1 MRTEYEKRLATL
13 QGCLHQ
19 LQREKDAASLSQ
31 VLLNYLQTGFK
42 FDLIWLA
49 TYDEASSTLTELA
62 GFSTAG
68 KPSTAGKTHV
78 LQPKQSVLPGDL
90 FDQVLLTGQNCEIP
104 DLQQEPRAEE
114 WQTIARRQN
123 IQGTLILP
131 IRYRQQALGVMVVG
145 TSFWGGHPRPEELI
159 ELKLITDALGAALL
173 TLSPAHS
180 SAVAQN
186 PAVSESMLDGLGA
199 IVAAQTFD
207 ACLTQVLL
215 QTFQKLL
222 PTRVCFYRIDPH
234 QQLCQLHE
242 VYAGEISRGQRGRSP
257 AKVTVQ
263 LQDIAAFYQAALQ
276 TQIVAIGD
284 AQSVI
289 QPPNAPTR
297 LMSLTQTR
305 SWLSASLMDRQ
316 HLVGFLAVEGME
328 PRLWSET
335 DRQYVQLMAQFLS
348 QSLVRVSSAE
358 QGKSAQGQAG
368 ALSLWQAVEQDIA
381 TWDKTLQRDLEQI
394 MRQLNARWGSII
406 TYVPEADLYETQA
419 QVSQKK
425 QHFPARLP
433 ALSEVDT
440 KLLNRSDTPV
450 VIQSLE
456 DDLRLLNWRTAL
468 MDVGIRSCLLLK
480 TDGEP
485 GLRTYFILASE
496 LPRTW
501 TQRDLDTLIPLVEN
515 LGHSLNRRQN
525 WLQTVQQQSMLVA
538 LKQGLTQMQQSRQ
551 FADLCSGATTAIR
564 RFLEVPCLIIL
575 HWDKN
580 SAHAEVV
587 GYENQADFTLNANFA
602 IEWKT
607 DRFIQSILTQSP
619 EHPVEMPPIGFYH
632 QSATELMAL
641 TQGWLTATGAVHGL
655 TAPLTL
661 NAADTP
667 LGLVLALD
675 RRSRRWSEDT
685 LDGFQFLVREFTAHC
700 QTRISMEQLTQRQ
713 QVLESLNW
721 YKQRQLESISRLWA
735 DQTAHLPIFDTVPTG
750 PPVGLRGLKYTPQN
764 PIVQLRKGFQSL
776 DMVLKTEAWH
786 LDDVP
791 TAVPAATLLRRSLER
806 IEPVVKDR
814 QLWTQVHN
822 LTTNVML
829 NAPAQK
835 LELVLV
841 ELLLAACYRS
851 KVGDRVDIWCR
862 ALQENWVELS
872 ITDQGRLNPYLV
884 QALRNSD
891 ALNLSN
897 NAMLQ
902 DPPGVHFKVCRTLV
916 ESWHGQFELTQLEDG
931 RALSRLILPL
941 TP

>member
-1 MRTEYEKRLATL
+1 MPQPSVRTEYEKRLATL
-13 QGCLHQ
+13 QDCLHQ
-19 LQREKDAASLSQ
+19 LQREKDALSLSQ
-31 VLLNYLQTGFK
+31 VVLNYLRTGFK

-49 TYDEASSTLTELA
+49 AYDGASSTLTELK
-62 GFSTAG
+62 GYT
-68 KPSTAGKTHV
+68 TAGKTNV

-104 DLQQEPRAEE
+104 DLQQESRAAA
-114 WQTIARRQN
+114 WQTVARRQN

-159 ELKLITDALGAALL
+159 ELKLITDAFGAALL
-173 TLSPAHS
+173 TLATAPQ
-180 SAVAQN
+180 SAAAQN
-186 PAVSESMLDGLGA
+186 PDATEALLDGLGA
-199 IVAAQTFD
+199 IVEAQSFD
-207 ACLTQVLL
+207 ACLKQVLL
-215 QTFQKLL
+215 QTYQKLL

-257 AKVTVQ
+257 VKVTVQ
-263 LQDIAAFYQAALQ
+263 LRDIAAFYQASLQ
-276 TQIVAIGD
+276 TQIVAVGD
-284 AQSVI
+284 AQSVM
-289 QPPNAPTR
+289 QPQNAPTR

-305 SWLSASLMDRQ
+305 SWLSAAIMDRQ
-316 HLVGFLAVEGME
+316 HLIGFLAVESTE

-335 DRQYVQLMAQFLS
+335 ERQYMQLMAQFLS
-348 QSLVRVSSAE
+348 QSLDRVSPAE
-358 QGKSAQGQAG
+358 QGKSEQGQAG
-368 ALSLWQAVEQDIA
+368 TASLWQAVEQDPA
-381 TWDKTLQRDLEQI
+381 TWDKTLQRSLEQI
-394 MRQLNARWGSII
+394 VRQMNARWGVII
-406 TYVPEADLYETQA
+406 TYIPDEDLYETQA

-433 ALSEVDT
+433 ALSAVDT

-456 DDLRLLNWRTAL
+456 DDLRLLNWRSAL
-468 MDVGIRSCLLLK
+468 TDVGIRSCLLLK
-480 TDGEP
+480 TDGER

-501 TQRDLDTLIPLVEN
+501 TQRDLDTLTPLVET
-515 LGHSLNRRQN
+515 LGHSLNRRRN
-525 WLQTVQQQSMLVA
+525 WLQSAQQQSMLVA

-551 FADLCSGATTAIR
+551 FSDLCSSATTAIR
-564 RFLEVPCLIIL
+564 QFLEVPCLIIL
-575 HWDKN
+575 HWTENDT
-580 SAHAEVV
+580 HAEVV
-587 GYENQADFTLNANFA
+587 GYENQADFTLSSDLA
-602 IEWKT
+602 IDWKT
-607 DRFIQSILTQSP
+607 DRFIQSILTPSP
-619 EHPVEMPPIGFYH
+619 EHLAEMPPIGFCH
-632 QSATELMAL
+632 QSASELMAL
-641 TQGWLTATGAVHGL
+641 TQGWLTAAGGVHGVS
-655 TAPLTL
+655 APLTL
-661 NAADTP
+661 DAAAAP

-675 RRSRRWSEDT
+675 RRSRRWSEET
-685 LDGFQFLVREFTAHC
+685 LAGFQFLVREFTAHC
-700 QTRISMEQLTQRQ
+700 QTHIITQQLTQRQ

-721 YKQRQLESISRLWA
+721 YKQRQLEAISRLWTE
-735 DQTAHLPIFDTVPTG
+735 QTAHLPIFDTVPTG
-750 PPVGLRGLKYTPQN
+750 RPAGLRGLKHTSQN
-764 PIVQLRKGFQSL
+764 PIDQLRKGFQSL
-776 DMVLKTEAWH
+776 DVVLKTEAWQ
-786 LDDVP
+786 LDDAP
-791 TAVPAATLLRRSLER
+791 AAVPAATLLRRSLER

-829 NAPAQK
+829 HAPAQK

-884 QALRNSD
+884 QALSNSD
-891 ALNLSN
+891 GLNLSN

-902 DPPGVHFKVCRTLV
+902 DSPGVHFKVCRSLV
-916 ESWHGQFELTQLEDG
+916 ESWKGRFELAQLEDG

-941 TP
+941 TA